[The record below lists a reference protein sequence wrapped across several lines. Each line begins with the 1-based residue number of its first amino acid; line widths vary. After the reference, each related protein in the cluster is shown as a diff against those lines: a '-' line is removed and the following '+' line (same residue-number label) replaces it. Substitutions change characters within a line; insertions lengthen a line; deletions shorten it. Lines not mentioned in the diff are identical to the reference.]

1 MIPAV
6 VFWSGYLL
14 DFSIRKHY
22 PLLLRLHALL
32 FFQPFPSIHT
42 AAVGPFSL
50 RMESVPNPLLLSY
63 ASEWANAP
71 SLSESLL
78 SVSMSNHYCGVHTL
92 HSV

>member
-1 MIPAV
+1 MN
-6 VFWSGYLL
+6 
-14 DFSIRKHY
+14 
-22 PLLLRLHALL
+22 
-32 FFQPFPSIHT
+32 T
-42 AAVGPFSL
+42 AAVGPFSR

-78 SVSMSNHYCGVHTL
+78 SVSMANHYCGVHTL